1 MPSEEHLLLL
11 EVMLNA
17 SILAARVST
26 HSRVVGHRILLR
38 QGRMAGPPLSS
49 DTQPCLRVRCGSW

>member
-17 SILAARVST
+17 SILAAQVSA
-26 HSRVVGHRILLR
+26 HSRVVSRYPAQTGTDGWSPSLL
-38 QGRMAGPPLSS
+38 
-49 DTQPCLRVRCGSW
+49 